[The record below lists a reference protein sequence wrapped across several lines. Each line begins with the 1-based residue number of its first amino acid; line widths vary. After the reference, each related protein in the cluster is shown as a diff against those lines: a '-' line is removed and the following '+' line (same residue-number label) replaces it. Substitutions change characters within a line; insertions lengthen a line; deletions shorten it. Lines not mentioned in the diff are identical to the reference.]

1 MLLDISVS
9 VVRRLEGGIHFELSH
24 NDQNSSYV
32 KQIQWGGG
40 RGGQVVR
47 MLTFY
52 SDDPSLNPK
61 IFLQHHFLYFLP

>member
-32 KQIQWGGG
+32 KQIQWGG
-40 RGGQVVR
+40 VVVVKW
-47 MLTFY
+47 
-52 SDDPSLNPK
+52 SE
-61 IFLQHHFLYFLP
+61 FLPSTPTIRV